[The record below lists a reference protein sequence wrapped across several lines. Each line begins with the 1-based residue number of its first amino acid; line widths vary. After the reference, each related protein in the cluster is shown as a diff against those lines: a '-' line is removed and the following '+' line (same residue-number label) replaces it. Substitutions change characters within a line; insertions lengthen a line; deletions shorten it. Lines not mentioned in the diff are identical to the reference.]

1 MDDRRDRRTE
11 VDSILIGMGE
21 RYDAVIT
28 LADGVFPLIAQA
40 EGKRDRGFALVRTGD
55 GSMPAVDV
63 SVSELDSDRVGTA
76 DLLRAA
82 GEVTLPTRGPDR
94 QISIA
99 LTGSMAAYDW
109 GVDGRRFDADQ
120 PLSGAHEIREGERVR
135 LTIDNQTTMW
145 HPFHLHGH
153 TYQHEGGGPRKDTSI
168 ILPKQTLTIDF
179 DADNPGLW
187 VAHCHNIYHAES
199 GMTTVIGYRA

>member
-76 DLLRAA
+76 DGSVSLFW
-82 GEVTLPTRGPDR
+82 PRG
-94 QISIA
+94 
-99 LTGSMAAYDW
+99 
-109 GVDGRRFDADQ
+109 DG
-120 PLSGAHEIREGERVR
+120 
-135 LTIDNQTTMW
+135 
-145 HPFHLHGH
+145 
-153 TYQHEGGGPRKDTSI
+153 
-168 ILPKQTLTIDF
+168 
-179 DADNPGLW
+179 
-187 VAHCHNIYHAES
+187 
-199 GMTTVIGYRA
+199 